1 MLSPAAILNQ
11 YKLAQSITSSHAV
24 YNFLTAIQ
32 NKITFDEKREAL
44 NFLSQFAK
52 YIRKVN
58 GLCELSTWPLAEELE
73 LLQFYI
79 NLEKT
84 RFGEELEIEVS
95 MEKDIPKNTQV
106 PVLLMV
112 PVTEIILSLASKTQA
127 SPLKISLLLGQGL
140 TVECHCLCEDIQEA
154 KWNNEQNKRFTL
166 IQEKLG
172 YCDWELCQIE
182 KNNRSIFNLKPINN

>member
-1 MLSPAAILNQ
+1 MLSPDNILNH

-32 NKITFDEKREAL
+32 NKITFDEKRDAL

-58 GLCELSTWPLAEELE
+58 GLCELSSWPLSEEFD

-84 RFGEELEIEVS
+84 RFGEELEVEIFL
-95 MEKDIPKNTQV
+95 EKDIPKNTQV

-112 PVTEIILSLASKTQA
+112 PATEIILSLASKTQA
-127 SPLKISLLLGQGL
+127 SPLKISISLGQGL
-140 TVECHCLCEDIQEA
+140 KIMCHCVCQNILEA
-154 KWNNEQNKRFTL
+154 KWNNEQNRRFKL
-166 IQEKLG
+166 IHEKLN
-172 YCDWELCQIE
+172 YCGWEMSQVE
-182 KNNRSIFNLKPINN
+182 ENNQSIFYIKPINN

>member
-1 MLSPAAILNQ
+1 MLSPANILNH
-11 YKLAQSITSSHAV
+11 YKLAQCITSSHAV

-32 NKITFDEKREAL
+32 NKITFDEKRDAL

-95 MEKDIPKNTQV
+95 MEKGFPKNTQV
-106 PVLLMV
+106 PVLLLV
-112 PVTEIILSLASKTQA
+112 PATEIILSLASKTQA
-127 SPLKISLLLGQGL
+127 NPLKISLLLGQGL

-154 KWNNEQNKRFTL
+154 KWNNEQNKRVKL
-166 IQEKLG
+166 VQEKLG
-172 YCDWELCQIE
+172 YCGWELSQIE
-182 KNNRSIFNLKPINN
+182 KNKQSIFYLKPINN